1 MEASTEGYFLSWRV
15 PSTVYHPTYQWSPQ
29 RIGDE
34 EHIITGSEEI
44 LQCGMLQKI
53 WERVFPPKMMLTFM
67 PSLHLHPMMSFHST
81 SRKAD
86 IWDALAADNFL
97 LLPPTSFLREWDIIE
112 GYRQGPFWHL
122 LGMILLLWSKHNYS
136 LSPGHKINNRR
147 ISARST
153 PLEKGI
159 EPPFWRWWAERE
171 RLIKMLLADASMQ

>member
-1 MEASTEGYFLSWRV
+1 MKSTSLLEVKKSFSAECYRRFGKGYSLQRWC
-15 PSTVYHPTYQWSPQ
+15 SP
-29 RIGDE
+29 
-34 EHIITGSEEI
+34 
-44 LQCGMLQKI
+44 
-53 WERVFPPKMMLTFM
+53 FM

-86 IWDALAADNFL
+86 LWDALAADSFL

-136 LSPGHKINNRR
+136 LSPGHKISNRR